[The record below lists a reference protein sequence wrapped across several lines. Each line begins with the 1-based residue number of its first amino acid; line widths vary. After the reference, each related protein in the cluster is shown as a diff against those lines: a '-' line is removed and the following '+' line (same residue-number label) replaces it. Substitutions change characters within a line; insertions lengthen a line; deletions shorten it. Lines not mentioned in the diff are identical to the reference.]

1 MRNTLLA
8 LGLVLSL
15 CACESNMQSSSGEDY
30 LVRHAVSTLA
40 NTPGQSKDMKP
51 TIEQRLRE
59 AAAVEP
65 TLSFPARIGIA
76 RLERGQLS
84 DIPNAEGAAWAE
96 FVEQQGKDY
105 GEFVPLSLLVAGMFS
120 GLADETAQ
128 SWTSESA
135 RLMNRIRLAAARQH
149 LDAVLIY
156 EVRSKQDKNDNL
168 LALGKL
174 TVIGGFLLP
183 SKTSEAEGF
192 ATGLLIDV
200 MQAYPYAN
208 MLAFADKETELSSA
222 WGWGSDSY
230 GKELVEKI
238 EATAVRNLAQETG
251 KTLAKLRPQLAAA
264 QAKIAA
270 DKQAKAAADRKI
282 PVRR

>member
-1 MRNTLLA
+1 MRTLLT
-8 LGLVLSL
+8 LGLVLAL
-15 CACESNMQSSSGEDY
+15 GACESHTQYSSGEDY
-30 LVRHAVSTLA
+30 LSRHPVATAGDNSK
-40 NTPGQSKDMKP
+40 SKDAKP

-59 AAAVEP
+59 AVAVEP
-65 TLSFPARIGIA
+65 TLTFPARIGIA
-76 RLERGQLS
+76 RIERGQLS

-96 FVEQQGKDY
+96 FVEKQGQDY

-156 EVRSKQDKNDNL
+156 EVRSKHDRNDNL

-174 TVIGGFLLP
+174 TVIGGFVLP
-183 SKTSEAEGF
+183 SKISEAEGF

-208 MLAFADKETELSSA
+208 IVAFADKESELSSA
-222 WGWGSDSY
+222 WGWGSDRY
-230 GKELVEKI
+230 GKQLVEKI
-238 EATAVRNLAQETG
+238 EATAVHNLTQETS
-251 KTLAKLRPQLAAA
+251 KILAKLRPQLAAA
-264 QAKIAA
+264 QARIAA
-270 DKQAKAAADRKI
+270 SKQAKTASSKKPAGR
-282 PVRR
+282 